1 MKIKKI
7 IYLYLFALSLTLLGS
22 EISDEEMEKAIEE
35 SLKDQHADPLVN
47 EQNSTYSL
55 LELENKLEGL
65 RKILEEKAYIMF
77 FDLNTKIKSAKEEE
91 KDIDKFNSIRER
103 IKKIMYIIPHEVL
116 ESEKIYVLDSFTMMW
131 GGIQREEKERVDDPL
146 ESREE
151 KIIKEATISKIKK
164 TESDIKIYNRALK
177 RVDRYIK
184 ENNLKEDQ
192 IIKEKEE
199 RRRKEKEQAD
209 KETQEI
215 KNKLAQE
222 REEKEKQL
230 ETQELLKKVVKFKE
244 EEQKIKRIEREN
256 DPQLK
261 EIQKI
266 RDIIYKK
273 VSDYFNAKNV
283 ETALTEAKKKYYE
296 ETIYEE
302 TIYEETINNIKQKIE
317 LIMKYCPHEF
327 FTEEKIQNTFPEIK
341 KIFQQAQQ
349 QHSTESKI
357 FNPTENNKEDL
368 EHWKNTLKKLNI
380 HITIDSQVNTDKI
393 NKINKRLLN
402 NLQTQSFN
410 RLRENS
416 ILEKTKHLKT
426 GIGIGL
432 LTSLGIIGLHNNF
445 LKQSS
450 RKKMDLLQKSLILS
464 GSTILGG
471 IGGKYFYQ
479 MKKYIPQN

>member
-22 EISDEEMEKAIEE
+22 EISDGEMEKAIEE

-47 EQNSTYSL
+47 EQNLAYNLSKL
-55 LELENKLEGL
+55 KHKLENSKTLE
-65 RKILEEKAYIMF
+65 KKTYIMF
-77 FDLNTKIKSAKEEE
+77 LNLNKKIKEARENSNSSEQVKIRKE
-91 KDIDKFNSIRER
+91 
-103 IKKIMYIIPHEVL
+103 IKGIMTIVPHEFL
-116 ESEKIYVLDSFTMMW
+116 EREEINGLNSFTMMW
-131 GGIQREEKERVDDPL
+131 GSIQREKEERVDDPL

-151 KIIKEATISKIKK
+151 KIIGEDPISKIKK
-164 TESDIKIYNRALK
+164 TKSDIKIYNRALK
-177 RVDRYIK
+177 RVDRYMK
-184 ENNLKEDQ
+184 ENNLKEDK

-230 ETQELLKKVVKFKE
+230 ETQELLNKVVKFKE
-244 EEQKIKRIEREN
+244 EEQKRKRIEREN
-256 DPQLK
+256 DPELK

-266 RDIIYKK
+266 REKMYGK
-273 VSDYFNAKNV
+273 VSDYFNTKNF
-283 ETALTEAKKKYYE
+283 ETALKEAREKYDE
-296 ETIYEE
+296 AS
-302 TIYEETINNIKQKIE
+302 INNIQEKIE
-317 LIMKYCPHEF
+317 KIMQYCPHEF
-327 FTEEKIQNTFPEIK
+327 FTEEEEKIQNTFPEIK
-341 KIFQQAQQ
+341 KIFQKAQQ

-357 FNPTENNKEDL
+357 FNPTENNKEVL

-380 HITIDSQVNTDKI
+380 HITIDSQVNINKI
-393 NKINKRLLN
+393 NKINKKLLKE
-402 NLQTQSFN
+402 SFKS
-410 RLRENS
+410 LRENS
-416 ILEKTKHLKT
+416 ILEKTKHLKIGT
-426 GIGIGL
+426 GIGLI
-432 LTSLGIIGLHNNF
+432 TSIGIIGLHNNF

-450 RKKMDLLQKSLILS
+450 GKKMDLRQKALILS